1 MSKNKTKEKVMFQ
14 VKQEE
19 VIKVPDRVKKA
30 LKELLGEHK
39 VLDDEM
45 DRLLYSYDATRIKV
59 LPEVVVIPENKEEV
73 QKLVRI
79 CYEEGIPVTPRGAG
93 SGYTGGSLPVKGGV
107 VVSFEKMDK
116 ILEIDEDNA
125 IAKVQPGVITY
136 RLQQAVEK
144 KGLFYPPDPASY
156 KFCTLGGNVA
166 ENAGGPRCVKY
177 GVTREYVMELETV
190 IHTGEFIHT
199 GRPTLKDVAGY
210 DITKLLIGSEGTLG
224 LFTEITLKLIPK
236 PKAAKTV
243 KAVFQ
248 DISAVGKTVK
258 DIFKAGISP
267 SALEFMDKL
276 AINAVED
283 FGHFGLPRDAEVL
296 LLIEVDGHPVALEDE
311 IKEVARICEKNGA
324 KVEVAQTT
332 AEANKLWEARRALSP
347 AVSKLGRV
355 KINEDIVFPRSYL
368 PEALP
373 KLREIGRKYNLK
385 MVNFGH
391 IGDGNVHA
399 NFMIS
404 GLDEDEL
411 KRVEKAVE
419 EVFDLAISYG
429 GSITGEHG
437 VGITKAP
444 FMKKQFRP
452 QEMEIMRGIKK
463 VFDPKN
469 LINPGKMGL

>member
-1 MSKNKTKEKVMFQ
+1 MFE
-14 VKQEE
+14 VKQEKI
-19 VIKVPDRVKKA
+19 VKVPDRVKKA
-30 LKELLGEHK
+30 LKEILGEHK

-45 DRLLYSYDATRIKV
+45 DRLLYSYDATRIKM
-59 LPEVVVIPENKEEV
+59 LPDVVVIPENKEEV
-73 QKLVRI
+73 QKIVKI

-93 SGYTGGSLPVKGGV
+93 SGYTGGALPVKGGV
-107 VVSFEKMDK
+107 IVSFEKMDK
-116 ILEIDEDNA
+116 IIEIDEDNA
-125 IAKVQPGVITY
+125 VAKVQPGVITY

-144 KGLFYPPDPASY
+144 RGLFYPPDPASY

-210 DITKLLIGSEGTLG
+210 DITRLLIGSEGTLG

-236 PKAAKTV
+236 PIAAKTV

-248 DISAVGKTVK
+248 DIASVGKTVK

-296 LLIEVDGHPVALEDE
+296 LLIEVDGHPIALEDE
-311 IKEVARICEKNGA
+311 IKEVASICEKNGA
-324 KVEVAQTT
+324 KVEVAQTPKD
-332 AEANKLWEARRALSP
+332 AEKLWEARRALSP

-411 KRVEKAVE
+411 KRTEKAVE
-419 EVFDLAISYG
+419 EVFNLAISYG

-437 VGITKAP
+437 VGITKAA

-452 QEMEIMRGIKK
+452 EEMDIMKGIKK
-463 VFDPKN
+463 VFDPEN

>member
-1 MSKNKTKEKVMFQ
+1 MFF

-19 VIKVPDRVKKA
+19 RIEVPENIKRILKK
-30 LKELLGEHK
+30 ELGEHK
-39 VLDDEM
+39 VLDDDM
-45 DRLLYSYDATRIKV
+45 DRLLYSYDATRIKMM
-59 LPEVVVIPENKEEV
+59 PSVVVIPESQEEV
-73 QKLVRI
+73 QKVVNI
-79 CYEEGIPVTPRGAG
+79 CYQEGIPITPRGAG
-93 SGYTGGSLPVKGGV
+93 SGYTGGALPVKGGV
-107 VVSFEKMDK
+107 LLSFERMDN
-116 ILEIDEDNA
+116 ILEIDEENA
-125 IAKVQPGVITY
+125 IARVQPGVITY

-144 KGLFYPPDPASY
+144 RGLFYPPDPASY
-156 KFCTLGGNVA
+156 KFCTIGGNVA

-177 GVTREYVMELETV
+177 GVTREYVMELNTV
-190 IHTGEFIHT
+190 IHTGEIIHT

-210 DITKLLIGSEGTLG
+210 DITRLLIGSEGTLG
-224 LFTEITLKLIPK
+224 IFTEITLKLIPK

-243 KAVFQ
+243 KAIFQ
-248 DISAVGKTVK
+248 DIAAVGKTVK

-296 LLIEVDGHPVALEDE
+296 LLIEVDGHPLALEEE
-311 IKEVARICEKNGA
+311 IKEVARICELNGA
-324 KVEVAQTT
+324 IVEVAKTEQ
-332 AEANKLWEARRALSP
+332 EANKLWEARRSLSP

-373 KLREIGRKYNLK
+373 ELREIGKKYNLK

-404 GLDEDEL
+404 GLDKDEL
-411 KRVEKAVE
+411 ARVERAVE
-419 EVFDLAISYG
+419 EVFDLAIRYG

-437 VGITKAP
+437 VGITKAN
-444 FMKKQFRP
+444 FMRKMFKP
-452 QEMEIMRGIKK
+452 QEMEIMKGIKK
-463 VFDPKN
+463 VFDPNN

>member
-1 MSKNKTKEKVMFQ
+1 MFDL
-14 VKQEE
+14 KQEE
-19 VIKVPDRVKKA
+19 IIDVPENIKKVLR
-30 LKELLGEHK
+30 KEIGEHK
-39 VLDDEM
+39 VLDDDM
-45 DRLLYSYDATRIKV
+45 DRLLYSYDATRIKM
-59 LPEVVVIPENKEEV
+59 LPSVVVIPDTEEEV
-73 QKLVRI
+73 QKIVNI
-79 CYEEGIPVTPRGAG
+79 CYQEGIPITPRGAG
-93 SGYTGGSLPVKGGV
+93 SGYTGGALAVKGGV
-107 VVSFEKMDK
+107 LVSFERMDN
-116 ILEIDEDNA
+116 ILEIDEENA
-125 IAKVQPGVITY
+125 VARVQPGVITY

-144 KGLFYPPDPASY
+144 RGLFYPPDPASY
-156 KFCTLGGNVA
+156 KFCTIGGNVA

-177 GVTREYVMELETV
+177 GVTREYVMELNTV
-190 IHTGEFIHT
+190 IYNGEIIHT

-210 DITKLLIGSEGTLG
+210 DITRLLIGSEGTLG

-236 PKAAKTV
+236 PKSAQTV

-248 DISAVGKTVK
+248 DIASVGKTVK

-296 LLIEVDGHPVALEDE
+296 LLIEVDGHPKALAEE
-311 IKEVARICEKNGA
+311 IKEVARICELNGA
-324 KVEVAQTT
+324 KVEMAKNEY
-332 AEANKLWEARRALSP
+332 EAAKLWEARRSLSP

-368 PEALP
+368 PQALP
-373 KLREIGRKYNLK
+373 ELREIGKRYNLK

-404 GLDEDEL
+404 GLDKDEL
-411 KRVEKAVE
+411 QRAEKAVE
-419 EVFDLAISYG
+419 EVFNLAIRYG

-437 VGITKAP
+437 VGITKAN
-444 FMKKQFRP
+444 FMRKMFKMREMDILKK
-452 QEMEIMRGIKK
+452 IKN
-463 VFDPKN
+463 VFDPQN
-469 LINPGKMGL
+469 LINPNKMGL

>member
-1 MSKNKTKEKVMFQ
+1 MFDLKQGETINVPENIKKILRKE
-14 VKQEE
+14 
-19 VIKVPDRVKKA
+19 I
-30 LKELLGEHK
+30 GEHK
-39 VLDDEM
+39 VLDDSM
-45 DRLLYSYDATRIKV
+45 DRLLYSYDATRIKM
-59 LPEVVVIPENKEEV
+59 LPSVVIIPDNEEEV
-73 QKLVRI
+73 KKVVNI
-79 CYEEGIPVTPRGAG
+79 CYQEGIPITPRGAG
-93 SGYTGGSLPVKGGV
+93 SGYTGGALAVKGGV
-107 VVSFEKMDK
+107 LVSFERMDK
-116 ILEIDEDNA
+116 ILEIDEENA
-125 IAKVQPGVITY
+125 VARVQPGVITY

-156 KFCTLGGNVA
+156 KFCTIGGNVA

-177 GVTREYVMELETV
+177 GVTREYVMELNTV
-190 IHTGEFIHT
+190 IYNGEIIHT

-210 DITKLLIGSEGTLG
+210 DITRLLIGSEGTLG

-236 PKAAKTV
+236 PKSAQTV

-248 DISAVGKTVK
+248 DIGAVGKTVK

-283 FGHFGLPRDAEVL
+283 FGHFGLPRNAEVL
-296 LLIEVDGHPVALEDE
+296 LLIEVDGHPKALTEE
-311 IKEVARICEKNGA
+311 IEEVARICELNGA
-324 KVEVAQTT
+324 KVEMAKTEY
-332 AEANKLWEARRALSP
+332 EAAKLWEARRSLSP

-368 PEALP
+368 PQALP
-373 KLREIGRKYNLK
+373 ELREIGKRYNLK

-404 GLDEDEL
+404 GLDKDEL
-411 KRVEKAVE
+411 QRTEKAVE
-419 EVFDLAISYG
+419 EVFNLAIRYG

-437 VGITKAP
+437 VGITKAN
-444 FMKKQFRP
+444 FMRKMFKMR
-452 QEMEIMRGIKK
+452 EMEIMKKIKN

>member
-1 MSKNKTKEKVMFQ
+1 MFEVKPEKI
-14 VKQEE
+14 
-19 VIKVPDRVKKA
+19 IKVPDRVKRA
-30 LKELLGEHK
+30 LKELLGEHR

-59 LPEVVVIPENKEEV
+59 LPELVVIPETKEEV
-73 QKLVRI
+73 QKLVKI
-79 CYEEGIPVTPRGAG
+79 CYEEGVPVTPRGAG

-116 ILEIDEDNA
+116 IIEIDEDNA
-125 IAKVQPGVITY
+125 VAKVQPGVITY

-210 DITKLLIGSEGTLG
+210 DITRLLIGSEGTLG

-311 IKEVARICEKNGA
+311 IKEVARICENNGA
-324 KVEVAQTT
+324 QVEIAQTV

-373 KLREIGRKYNLK
+373 KLREIGKKYNLK

-404 GLDEDEL
+404 GLDQDEL

-419 EVFDLAISYG
+419 EVFDLAIGYG

-437 VGITKAP
+437 VGITKAS

-452 QEMEIMRGIKK
+452 EEIDIMRGIKK

>member
-1 MSKNKTKEKVMFQ
+1 MFNL
-14 VKQEE
+14 KQEKIIE
-19 VIKVPDRVKKA
+19 VPENIKRILKK
-30 LKELLGEHK
+30 ELGEHK
-39 VLDDEM
+39 VLDDQM
-45 DRLLYSYDATRIKV
+45 DRLLYSYDATRIKMM
-59 LPEVVVIPENKEEV
+59 PSVVVIPETEEEV
-73 QKLVRI
+73 QKVVKI
-79 CYEEGIPVTPRGAG
+79 CYQEGIPITPRGAG
-93 SGYTGGSLPVKGGV
+93 SGYTGGALPVKGGV
-107 VVSFEKMDK
+107 LVSFEKMDK

-125 IAKVQPGVITY
+125 VARVQPGVITY

-144 KGLFYPPDPASY
+144 LGLFYPPDPASY
-156 KFCTLGGNVA
+156 KFCTIGGNVA

-177 GVTREYVMELETV
+177 GVTREYVMELNTI
-190 IHTGEFIHT
+190 IHTGEIIHT

-210 DITKLLIGSEGTLG
+210 DITRLLIGSEGTLG

-236 PKAAKTV
+236 PKANRTI
-243 KAVFQ
+243 KAIFS
-248 DISAVGKTVK
+248 DIASVGKTVK

-296 LLIEVDGHPVALEDE
+296 LLIEVDGHPKALEDE
-311 IKEVARICEKNGA
+311 MNEVARICEMNGA
-324 KVEVAQTT
+324 IVEVAKDEK
-332 AEANKLWEARRALSP
+332 EANKLWEARRSLSP

-373 KLREIGRKYNLK
+373 ELREIGIKYNLK

-404 GLDEDEL
+404 GLDPDEL
-411 KRVEKAVE
+411 ARVEKAVE
-419 EVFDLAISYG
+419 EVFDLAIRYG

-437 VGITKAP
+437 VGITKAN
-444 FMKKQFRP
+444 FMRKMFKP
-452 QEMEIMRGIKK
+452 QEMDIMRGIKK
-463 VFDPKN
+463 VFDPMN

>member
-1 MSKNKTKEKVMFQ
+1 MFFLEQKERI
-14 VKQEE
+14 E
-19 VIKVPDRVKKA
+19 VPDNIKRVLKK
-30 LKELLGEHK
+30 ELGEHK
-39 VLDDEM
+39 VLDDDM
-45 DRLLYSYDATRIKV
+45 DRLLYSYDATRIKMM
-59 LPEVVVIPENKEEV
+59 PSVVVIPESQEEV
-73 QKLVRI
+73 QKVVSI
-79 CYEEGIPVTPRGAG
+79 CYQEGIPITPRGAG
-93 SGYTGGSLPVKGGV
+93 SGYTGGALPVKGGV
-107 VVSFEKMDK
+107 LISFEKMDK
-116 ILEIDEDNA
+116 ILEIDEENS
-125 IAKVQPGVITY
+125 IARVQPGVITY

-177 GVTREYVMELETV
+177 GVTREYVMELNTV
-190 IHTGEFIHT
+190 IHTGEIIHT

-210 DITKLLIGSEGTLG
+210 DITRLLIGSEGTLG
-224 LFTEITLKLIPK
+224 IFTEITLKLIPK
-236 PKAAKTV
+236 PISAKTV

-248 DISAVGKTVK
+248 DIGAVGKTVK

-296 LLIEVDGHPVALEDE
+296 LLIEVDGHPLALEEE
-311 IKEVARICEKNGA
+311 IKEVARICELNGA
-324 KVEVAQTT
+324 IVEVAQTEQ
-332 AEANKLWEARRALSP
+332 EANKLWEARRSLSP

-373 KLREIGRKYNLK
+373 ELREIGKKYSLK

-404 GLDEDEL
+404 GLDKDEL
-411 KRVEKAVE
+411 ARVERAVE
-419 EVFDLAISYG
+419 EVFDLAIRYG

-437 VGITKAP
+437 VGITKAN
-444 FMKKQFRP
+444 FMRKMFKP

-463 VFDPKN
+463 VFDPQN
-469 LINPGKMGL
+469 LINPDKMGL

>member
-1 MSKNKTKEKVMFQ
+1 MFEIEQREIINVPENIKNILRKE
-14 VKQEE
+14 
-19 VIKVPDRVKKA
+19 I
-30 LKELLGEHK
+30 GEYK
-39 VLDDEM
+39 VLDDDM
-45 DRLLYSYDATRIKV
+45 DRLLYSYDATRIKM
-59 LPEVVVIPENKEEV
+59 LPSVVVIPETEEEV
-73 QKLVRI
+73 RKVVSI
-79 CYEEGIPVTPRGAG
+79 CYQEGIPVTPRGAG
-93 SGYTGGSLPVKGGV
+93 SGYTGGALPVKGGV
-107 VVSFEKMDK
+107 LVSFEKMDR
-116 ILEIDEDNA
+116 ILEIDEENA
-125 IAKVQPGVITY
+125 VARVQPGVVTY
-136 RLQQAVEK
+136 KLQQEVEK
-144 KGLFYPPDPASY
+144 RGLFYPPDPASY
-156 KFCTLGGNVA
+156 KFCTIGGNVA

-177 GVTREYVMELETV
+177 GVTREYVMELNTV
-190 IHTGEFIHT
+190 IYSGEIIHT

-210 DITKLLIGSEGTLG
+210 DITRVLIGSEGTLG

-236 PKAAKTV
+236 PKASKTV
-243 KAVFQ
+243 KAIFS
-248 DISAVGKTVK
+248 DIASVGKTVK

-296 LLIEVDGHPVALEDE
+296 LLIEVDGHPKALEEE
-311 IKEVARICEKNGA
+311 IVEVARICELNGA
-324 KVEVAQTT
+324 SVEIAQTDRE
-332 AEANKLWEARRALSP
+332 AENLWTARRSLSP

-373 KLREIGRKYNLK
+373 QLRDIGKRYNLK

-404 GLDEDEL
+404 GLDPDEL
-411 KRVEKAVE
+411 KRTEKAVE
-419 EVFDLAISYG
+419 EVFDLALKYG

-437 VGITKAP
+437 VGITKAS
-444 FMKKQFRP
+444 FMKKMFKP
-452 QEMEIMRGIKK
+452 KEIEIMRGIKS
-463 VFDPKN
+463 VFDPEG

>member
-1 MSKNKTKEKVMFQ
+1 MFDLKQKEIIEVPENIKNILKKE
-14 VKQEE
+14 
-19 VIKVPDRVKKA
+19 
-30 LKELLGEHK
+30 LGEHK
-39 VLDDEM
+39 VLDDTM
-45 DRLLYSYDATRIKV
+45 DRLLYSYDATRIKM
-59 LPEVVVIPENKEEV
+59 LPSVVIIPESQEEV
-73 QKLVRI
+73 QKVVQI
-79 CYEEGIPVTPRGAG
+79 CYQEGIPVTPRGAG
-93 SGYTGGSLPVKGGV
+93 SGYTGGALPVKGGV
-107 VVSFEKMDK
+107 LISFEKMDK

-125 IAKVQPGVITY
+125 IARVQPGVITY

-144 KGLFYPPDPASY
+144 LGLFYPPDPASY

-177 GVTREYVMELETV
+177 GVTREYVMELNTV
-190 IHTGEFIHT
+190 IHTGEIIHT

-210 DITKLLIGSEGTLG
+210 DITRLLIGSEGTLG

-236 PKAAKTV
+236 PKARKTV
-243 KAVFQ
+243 KAIFN

-296 LLIEVDGHPVALEDE
+296 LLIEVDGHPKALEDE
-311 IKEVARICEKNGA
+311 VKEVARICEMNGA
-324 KVEVAQTT
+324 IVEVAKDDK
-332 AEANKLWEARRALSP
+332 EANKLWEARRSLSP

-373 KLREIGRKYNLK
+373 QLREIGKKYNLK

-404 GLDEDEL
+404 GLDPDEL
-411 KRVEKAVE
+411 ARVEKAVE
-419 EVFDLAISYG
+419 EVFDLALRYG

-444 FMKKQFRP
+444 FMKKMFKP
-452 QEMEIMRGIKK
+452 QEMDIMKGIKK

-469 LINPGKMGL
+469 LINPGKMGLDD

>member
-1 MSKNKTKEKVMFQ
+1 MFNL
-14 VKQEE
+14 KQEE
-19 VIKVPDRVKKA
+19 IIKVPENIKNILR
-30 LKELLGEHK
+30 KELGEHK
-39 VLDDEM
+39 VLDDTM
-45 DRLLYSYDATRIKV
+45 DRLLYSYDATRIKMM
-59 LPEVVVIPENKEEV
+59 PEVVVIPETEEEV
-73 QKLVRI
+73 QKVVKI
-79 CYEEGIPVTPRGAG
+79 CYQEGIPITPRGAG
-93 SGYTGGSLPVKGGV
+93 SGYTGGALAVKGGV
-107 VVSFEKMDK
+107 LVSFEKMDK
-116 ILEIDEDNA
+116 ILEIDEDNS
-125 IAKVQPGVITY
+125 IARVQPGVITY

-144 KGLFYPPDPASY
+144 LGLFYPPDPASY

-177 GVTREYVMELETV
+177 GVTREYVMELNTI
-190 IHTGEFIHT
+190 IHTGEIIHT

-210 DITKLLIGSEGTLG
+210 DITRLLIGSEGTLG

-236 PKAAKTV
+236 PKARKTAK
-243 KAVFQ
+243 AIFS
-248 DISAVGKTVK
+248 DIASVGKAVK

-296 LLIEVDGHPVALEDE
+296 LLIEVDGHPIALEEE
-311 IKEVARICEKNGA
+311 IQEVARICEMNGA
-324 KVEVAQTT
+324 IVEVAKDDI
-332 AEANKLWEARRALSP
+332 EANKLWEARRSLSP

-368 PEALP
+368 PQALP
-373 KLREIGRKYNLK
+373 ELREIGIKYNLK

-404 GLDEDEL
+404 GLDKDEL
-411 KRVEKAVE
+411 ARVEKAVE
-419 EVFDLAISYG
+419 EVFDLAIRYG

-437 VGITKAP
+437 VGITKAD
-444 FMKKQFRP
+444 FMKKMFKPR
-452 QEMEIMRGIKK
+452 EMEIMRGIKK
-463 VFDPKN
+463 TFDPHN

>member
-1 MSKNKTKEKVMFQ
+1 MFNIEQ
-14 VKQEE
+14 KE
-19 VIKVPDRVKKA
+19 VINVPENVKNI
-30 LKELLGEHK
+30 LKKEIGEAK
-39 VLDDEM
+39 VLDDDM
-45 DRLLYSYDATRIKV
+45 DRLLYSYDATRIKM
-59 LPEVVVIPENKEEV
+59 LPSVVVIPETEEEV
-73 QKLVRI
+73 RKVVSI
-79 CYEEGIPVTPRGAG
+79 CYQEGIPVTPRGAG
-93 SGYTGGSLPVKGGV
+93 SGYTGGALPVRGGV
-107 VVSFEKMDK
+107 LVSFEKMDK
-116 ILEIDEDNA
+116 ILEIDEENA
-125 IAKVQPGVITY
+125 VARVQPGVVTY
-136 RLQQAVEK
+136 RLQQEVEK
-144 KGLFYPPDPASY
+144 RGLFYPPDPASY
-156 KFCTLGGNVA
+156 KFCTIGGNVA

-177 GVTREYVMELETV
+177 GVTREYVMELNTV
-190 IHTGEFIHT
+190 IYNGEIIHT

-210 DITKLLIGSEGTLG
+210 DITRVLIGSEGTLG

-236 PKAAKTV
+236 PKASKTV
-243 KAVFQ
+243 KAIFS
-248 DISAVGKTVK
+248 DIASVGKTVK

-296 LLIEVDGHPVALEDE
+296 LLIEVDGHPKALEEE
-311 IKEVARICEKNGA
+311 IVEVARICELNGA
-324 KVEVAQTT
+324 SVEIAQTEKE
-332 AEANKLWEARRALSP
+332 AEKLWTARRSLSP

-373 KLREIGRKYNLK
+373 QLREIGRKYNLK

-404 GLDEDEL
+404 GLDPDEL
-411 KRVEKAVE
+411 ERTEKAVE
-419 EVFDLAISYG
+419 EVFDLALRYG

-437 VGITKAP
+437 VGITKSL
-444 FMKKQFRP
+444 FMKKMFKP
-452 QEMEIMRGIKK
+452 KEIEIMRGIKS
-463 VFDPKN
+463 VFDPEG

>member
-1 MSKNKTKEKVMFQ
+1 MFFVEQKERI
-14 VKQEE
+14 E
-19 VIKVPDRVKKA
+19 VPENIKRILKK
-30 LKELLGEHK
+30 ELGEHK
-39 VLDDEM
+39 VLDDDM
-45 DRLLYSYDATRIKV
+45 DRLLYSYDATRIKMM
-59 LPEVVVIPENKEEV
+59 PSVVVIPESQEEV
-73 QKLVRI
+73 QKVVKI
-79 CYEEGIPVTPRGAG
+79 CYQEGIPITPRGAG
-93 SGYTGGSLPVKGGV
+93 SGYTGGALAVKGGV
-107 VVSFEKMDK
+107 LVSFEKMDK
-116 ILEIDEDNA
+116 ILEIDEENA
-125 IAKVQPGVITY
+125 IARVQPGVITY

-156 KFCTLGGNVA
+156 KFCTIGGNVA

-177 GVTREYVMELETV
+177 GVTREYVMELTTV
-190 IHTGEFIHT
+190 INTGETIHT

-210 DITKLLIGSEGTLG
+210 DITRLLIGSEGTLG

-236 PKAAKTV
+236 PKASKTV
-243 KAVFQ
+243 KAIFQ
-248 DISAVGKTVK
+248 DIAAVGKTVK

-296 LLIEVDGHPVALEDE
+296 LLIEIDGNPLALDEE
-311 IKEVARICEKNGA
+311 IKEVARICEQNGA
-324 KVEVAQTT
+324 IVEIAKTDR
-332 AEANKLWEARRALSP
+332 EAAKLWEARRSLSP

-373 KLREIGRKYNLK
+373 ELREIGKKYNLK

-404 GLDEDEL
+404 GLDKDEL
-411 KRVEKAVE
+411 KRVERAVE
-419 EVFDLAISYG
+419 EVFDLAIRYG

-437 VGITKAP
+437 VGITKAN
-444 FMKKQFRP
+444 FMKKMFKP
-452 QEMEIMRGIKK
+452 QEMDIMRNIKK
-463 VFDPKN
+463 VFDPQN